1 MMYSCFVVTIVY
13 VRYMS
18 VVYYLVLYSTVLLNN
33 TSMNAPRL
41 LLSFPGWPVWSTS
54 GALVNTRVRF
64 FDSSISKLVAS
75 HAKQTRALDQ

>member
-1 MMYSCFVVTIVY
+1 MIYSCFVVTIVY

-41 LLSFPGWPVWSTS
+41 HRF
-54 GALVNTRVRF
+54 LVGGLEHFRCARQ
-64 FDSSISKLVAS
+64 
-75 HAKQTRALDQ
+75 HACAF